1 MMKKII
7 HFINIDEGECINNG
21 GGKYFC
27 ESTQGTNMTSVL
39 F

>member
-7 HFINIDEGECINNG
+7 HFINIDEGECINKG
-21 GGKYFC
+21 EKYFC
-27 ESTQGTNMTSVL
+27 ENTQGTNMPSAL